1 MPRKRSVSGRAK
13 ARTIQNAIQ
22 VQMNRLNKRQRS
34 LKRGGNLGKYKS
46 KELLNYVG
54 QTSGIKLTKAKRSGR
69 LRIVFDMVRQ
79 PYQQY
84 MEIRKKFTEFLK
96 SRALSNIGIEQIRE
110 RTREALKKTL
120 GEEIGRKATDED
132 VDKFY
137 EVATQINKASEA
149 SLLSRID
156 PSDFFKLVAEA
167 KEEHWGE
174 DRFARAL
181 GSLANIADINDISNL
196 YLRRE
201 ATELYH
207 RYVA

>member
-13 ARTIQNAIQ
+13 VRTIQNAIQ

-54 QTSGIKLTKAKRSGR
+54 QTRGIKLTKAKRSGR
-69 LRIVFDMVRQ
+69 LRIVFDKVRQ

-96 SRALSNIGIEQIRE
+96 SRALSNIGIEKIRDD
-110 RTREALKKTL
+110 TRKALKKTL

-137 EVATQINKASEA
+137 EVATHINNASEA
-149 SLLSRID
+149 SLLSKID

-167 KEEHWGE
+167 KEENWGE

-201 ATELYH
+201 ATDLYH
-207 RYVA
+207 RYVS

>member
-22 VQMNRLNKRQRS
+22 IQMNRLNKRQRS

-54 QTSGIKLTKAKRSGR
+54 QTRGVKLTKAKRSGR
-69 LRIVFDMVRQ
+69 LRIVFDKVRQ

-96 SRALSNIGIEQIRE
+96 SRALSNIGIEKIRDN
-110 RTREALKKTL
+110 TRKALKKTL
-120 GEEIGRKATDED
+120 GEEIGRKATDAD

-137 EVATQINKASEA
+137 EVATHINNASEA
-149 SLLSRID
+149 SLLSKID

-167 KEEHWGE
+167 KEENWGE

>member
-13 ARTIQNAIQ
+13 VRTIQNAIQ

-54 QTSGIKLTKAKRSGR
+54 QTRGVKLVKAKRSGR
-69 LRIVFDMVRQ
+69 LRIVFDKVRQ

-96 SRALSNIGIEQIRE
+96 SRALSNVGIENIRKS
-110 RTREALKKTL
+110 TRKELKKTL
-120 GEEIGRKATDED
+120 GEEIGRKATDAD
-132 VDKFY
+132 IDRFY
-137 EVATQINKASEA
+137 EVVTQMNKASDA
-149 SLLSRID
+149 SLLSKID
-156 PSDFFKLVAEA
+156 PSDFNKLIIEA
-167 KEEHWGE
+167 KEAKWGE
-174 DRFARAL
+174 DRFSRAL
-181 GSLANIADINDISNL
+181 GSLANVADINDISNL

-201 ATELYH
+201 ATDLYH

>member
-54 QTSGIKLTKAKRSGR
+54 QTRGIKLVKAKRSGR
-69 LRIVFDMVRQ
+69 LHIVFDKVRQ

-96 SRALSNIGIEQIRE
+96 SRALSNIGVEQIRE
-110 RTREALKKTL
+110 RTRKELKKTL
-120 GEEIGRKATDED
+120 GEEIGRKATDAD
-132 VDKFY
+132 VDRFY
-137 EVATQINKASEA
+137 EVVTQMNKATDA
-149 SLLSRID
+149 SLLSKID
-156 PSDFFKLVAEA
+156 PSDFNKLIIEA
-167 KEEHWGE
+167 KEAKWGE
-174 DRFARAL
+174 DRFSRAL
-181 GSLANIADINDISNL
+181 GSLANVADINDISNL
-196 YLRRE
+196 SIRRE

>member
-54 QTSGIKLTKAKRSGR
+54 QTRGIKLTKAKRSGR

-84 MEIRKKFTEFLK
+84 MEIHKKFTEFLK

-132 VDKFY
+132 VDKF
-137 EVATQINKASEA
+137 
-149 SLLSRID
+149 
-156 PSDFFKLVAEA
+156 
-167 KEEHWGE
+167 
-174 DRFARAL
+174 
-181 GSLANIADINDISNL
+181 
-196 YLRRE
+196 
-201 ATELYH
+201 
-207 RYVA
+207 

>member
-22 VQMNRLNKRQRS
+22 VQINRLNKRQRS
-34 LKRGGNLGKYKS
+34 LKKRGNLGKYKS
-46 KELLNYVG
+46 KELLNYVS
-54 QTSGIKLTKAKRSGR
+54 QTRGVKLVKGKRSGIV
-69 LRIVFDMVRQ
+69 RIALDKTKQTF
-79 PYQQY
+79 QQY
-84 MEIRKKFTEFLK
+84 MGIRKKFAEFLK
-96 SRALSNIGIEQIRE
+96 SRALSNVGIENIRKS
-110 RTREALKKTL
+110 TRKELKKTL
-120 GEEIGRKATDED
+120 GEEIGRKATDAD
-132 VDKFY
+132 VDRFY
-137 EVATQINKASEA
+137 EVVTQMNKASDA
-149 SLLSRID
+149 SLLSKID
-156 PSDFFKLVAEA
+156 PSDFNKLIIEA
-167 KEEHWGE
+167 KEAKWGA